1 MSDFV
6 RVTYNQSGKTQTPD
20 AMGMRPMQARVYEAR
35 AAQFILLKAPPAA
48 GKSRALMFIALDK
61 LENQGVEKV
70 IVCVPE
76 TSIGASFRS
85 TDLTSDGF
93 LSDWDVAPRWNLC
106 LNGMEDGATS
116 SKVKAVKEFMASGDR
131 VLICTHATFRFA
143 FDEIAEAEGTAAFDT
158 CLIAIDEF
166 HHVSAGDDNRL
177 GEILRR
183 ILSRGKAHVMAMT
196 GSYFRGDSVP
206 VLRPEDEA
214 LFRSITYSYYEQLD
228 GYRFLKSLGISYSFY
243 RDRYIT
249 AIPDVLDPDLKTIV
263 HIPHRGS
270 AEAYDV
276 KQAEVGAILS
286 CLGDRIGQEPE
297 TGFDLVRRPD
307 GRILKVADLVDD
319 GPERIRVKAA
329 LGREILGPDGKRD
342 DEADRAKVDIII
354 ALGMAREGF
363 DWVWCEHALTIGY
376 RSSLTEIVQIIGR
389 ATRDAP
395 GKRHA
400 QFTNLVAE
408 PGVATGV
415 VTDAVN
421 DMLKAISG
429 ALLMEQV
436 LQPNFRFYRR
446 EEGDPRPPVD
456 VDGEGRIHIG
466 IGGLLEPP
474 TARSRAIVENDLD
487 DLVAKACQRID
498 QNTVANDVAPEVA
511 TQIVMTDI
519 IESSYANLAPD
530 ETEAIRQQ
538 LAARMGMAA
547 IARRMAQEEMEAG
560 ADALTGGNA
569 GPQGATAGATGQD
582 GGILGDPPTG
592 GNGSGG
598 ADGDGPGEALN
609 LIRMV
614 KKFINVRDLDIDLI
628 DSINP
633 FREGFDI
640 ASKALDTPLLQQIQS
655 AMVAQRV
662 QMTEGEALVLWPRI
676 KRFTAEEG
684 RPPNPHAADDL
695 ERRLAEAHAYIR
707 TKKAERMRAAQA
719 GA

>member
-6 RVTYNQSGKTQTPD
+6 RVTYGQTGKTQESNP
-20 AMGMRPMQARVYEAR
+20 MGMRPMQARVYDAR

-48 GKSRALMFIALDK
+48 GKSRALMFVALDK
-61 LENQGVEKV
+61 LENQGVGKV

-85 TDLTSDGF
+85 TDLTSHGF
-93 LSDWDVAPRWNLC
+93 FADWQVDPRWNLC
-106 LNGMEDGATS
+106 LSGAEEGATS
-116 SKVKAVKEFMASGDR
+116 GKVRAVRDFMASGDR
-131 VLICTHATFRFA
+131 VLVCTHATFRFA
-143 FDEIAEAEGTAAFDT
+143 FDEIAEDEGTAAFDD

-183 ILSRGKAHVMAMT
+183 ILNRGQAHVMAMT
-196 GSYFRGDSVP
+196 GSYFRGDSIP

-214 LFRSITYSYYEQLD
+214 RFRSITYSYYEQLD

-243 RDRYIT
+243 RDQYIS
-249 AIPDVLDPDLKTIV
+249 AIPEVLNPDLKTII

-276 KQAEVGAILS
+276 KQSEVGAILS
-286 CLGDRIGQEPE
+286 CIGEVIGREEQ
-297 TGFDLVRRPD
+297 TGFDLVRLPD
-307 GRILKVADLVDD
+307 GRVLKVADLVDD
-319 GPERIRVKAA
+319 GPERDLVKAS
-329 LGREILGPDGKRD
+329 LTREIVGPDGKRD
-342 DEADRAKVDIII
+342 DDADRAKVDLII
-354 ALGMAREGF
+354 ALGMAKEGF

-376 RSSLTEIVQIIGR
+376 RSSLTEIIQIIGR

-408 PGVATGV
+408 PGVETGV

-446 EEGDPRPPVD
+446 EDGDARPPVE
-456 VDGEGRIHIG
+456 VDGEGRVHIG
-466 IGGLLEPP
+466 IGGLMAPP
-474 TARSRAIVENDLD
+474 TDRSRAIVENDMHE
-487 DLVAKACQRID
+487 LVAQACQQMDRR
-498 QNTVANDVAPEVA
+498 TVADDVAPEGA
-511 TQIVMTDI
+511 TQLVLTNI
-519 IESSYANLAPD
+519 IERTYEDLTPD
-530 ETEAIRQQ
+530 EAEAIRQD
-538 LAARMGMAA
+538 LAARMNIAA
-547 IARRMAQEEMEAG
+547 IARRMAQEEMESG
-560 ADALTGGNA
+560 EKEPVEDSDADEERS
-569 GPQGATAGATGQD
+569 PD
-582 GGILGDPPTG
+582 
-592 GNGSGG
+592 
-598 ADGDGPGEALN
+598 ALN

-614 KKFINVRDLDIDLI
+614 KKFINVRELDIDLI

-640 ASKALDTPLLQQIQS
+640 ASKALDTPLFQQIQS

-662 QMTEGEALVLWPRI
+662 QMTEEEALVLWPRI
-676 KRFTAEEG
+676 KRFTAQEG
-684 RPPNPHAADDL
+684 RPPNPNSPDDL

-707 TKKAERMRAAQA
+707 TKKAERMRAAQG

>member
-6 RVTYNQSGKTQTPD
+6 KVTYGQTGKTQEPNP
-20 AMGMRPMQARVYEAR
+20 MGMRPMQARVYEAR

-61 LENQGVEKV
+61 LENQGVRKV

-76 TSIGASFRS
+76 TAIGASFRS
-85 TDLTSDGF
+85 TDLTSYGF
-93 LSDWDVAPRWNLC
+93 FADWEVPTRCNLC
-106 LNGMEDGATS
+106 LNGAEEGSTTR
-116 SKVKAVKEFMASGDR
+116 KVRAVKEFMKSDDR
-131 VLICTHATFRFA
+131 VLVCTHATLRFA
-143 FDEIAEAEGTAAFDT
+143 FEEIVEEHGTAAFDD
-158 CLIAIDEF
+158 CLLAIDEF

-183 ILSRGKAHVMAMT
+183 ILTRGKAHVMAMT

-243 RDRYIT
+243 RDNYIT
-249 AIPDVLDPDLKTIV
+249 AIPDVLDPALKTII
-263 HIPHRGS
+263 HIPHRGG

-276 KQAEVGAILS
+276 KQAEVGAIMGV
-286 CLGDRIGQEPE
+286 LGELVGKEE
-297 TGFDLVRRPD
+297 ATGFDLIRAPD

-319 GPERIRVKAA
+319 GPGRDLIKAS
-329 LGREILGPDGKRD
+329 LTREVLGPDGKRD

-354 ALGMAREGF
+354 ALGMAMEGF

-376 RSSLTEIVQIIGR
+376 RSSLTQIVQIIGR

-408 PGVATGV
+408 PGVETGV

-436 LQPNFRFYRR
+436 LQPNFKFYRR
-446 EEGDPRPPVD
+446 EDGDTRPPVE
-456 VDGEGRIHIG
+456 VDDEGKVHIG
-466 IGGLLEPP
+466 IGGLMVPP
-474 TARSRAIVENDLD
+474 TDRAREIVENDMHE
-487 DLVAKACQRID
+487 LVAKACQRMD
-498 QNTVANDVAPEVA
+498 RSTVADDVAPEVA
-511 TQIVMTDI
+511 TQMVLTDI
-519 IESSYANLAPD
+519 IEKSYENLTPD
-530 ETEAIRQQ
+530 ETEAVRQD
-538 LAARMGMAA
+538 LAARMNLAA
-547 IARRMAQEEMEAG
+547 IARKMANEETGQEEDE
-560 ADALTGGNA
+560 TGGDTA
-569 GPQGATAGATGQD
+569 GP
-582 GGILGDPPTG
+582 DPEKNAP
-592 GNGSGG
+592 
-598 ADGDGPGEALN
+598 DALN

-614 KKFINVRDLDIDLI
+614 KKFINVRELDIDLI

-633 FREGFDI
+633 FREGFDV

-662 QMTEGEALVLWPRI
+662 QMTEEEALILWPRI
-676 KRFTAEEG
+676 KRFTTQEG

-707 TKKAERMRAAQA
+707 TKKAERMRAAQG

>member
-6 RVTYNQSGKTQTPD
+6 RVTYGQTGKTQAPN

-48 GKSRALMFIALDK
+48 GKSRALMFVALDK
-61 LENQGVEKV
+61 LENQGVGKA

-85 TDLTSDGF
+85 TDLTSYGF
-93 LSDWDVAPRWNLC
+93 FADWEVQPRWNLC
-106 LNGMEDGATS
+106 LNGAEDGATAR
-116 SKVKAVKEFMASGDR
+116 KVRAVKEFMASEDR
-131 VLICTHATFRFA
+131 VLVCTHATFRFA
-143 FDEIAEAEGTAAFDT
+143 FDEIAEDEGTAAFDN

-183 ILSRGKAHVMAMT
+183 ILNRGYAHVMAMT
-196 GSYFRGDSVP
+196 GSYFRGDSIP

-243 RDRYIT
+243 RDTYIS
-249 AIPDVLDPDLKTIV
+249 AIPEVLNPDLKTII

-276 KQAEVGAILS
+276 KQAEVGAILHA
-286 CLGDRIGQEPE
+286 LGEVIGKEAE
-297 TGFDLVRRPD
+297 TGFDLVRLPT
-307 GRILKVADLVDD
+307 GRVLKVADLVDD
-319 GPERIRVKAA
+319 GPERDQVKAS
-329 LGREILGPDGKRD
+329 LNREMLGPDGKRD
-342 DEADRAKVDIII
+342 DEADRAKVDLII
-354 ALGMAREGF
+354 ALGMAKEGF

-408 PGVATGV
+408 PGVETGV

-436 LQPNFRFYRR
+436 LQPNFKFYRR
-446 EEGDPRPPVD
+446 EEGDTRPPVE
-456 VDGEGRIHIG
+456 VDGEGKVHIG
-466 IGGLLEPP
+466 IGGLMAPP
-474 TARSRAIVENDLD
+474 TDRAREIVENDMHE
-487 DLVAKACQRID
+487 LVAKACQRMD
-498 QNTVANDVAPEVA
+498 RSTVADDVAPEVA
-511 TQIVMTDI
+511 TQMVLTDI
-519 IESSYANLAPD
+519 IERSYENLTPD
-530 ETEAIRQQ
+530 ETEAVRQD
-538 LAARMGMAA
+538 LAARMNLAA
-547 IARRMAQEEMEAG
+547 IARKMAEQKLETGEEDAG
-560 ADALTGGNA
+560 GDTGGPEEKDA
-569 GPQGATAGATGQD
+569 PD
-582 GGILGDPPTG
+582 
-592 GNGSGG
+592 
-598 ADGDGPGEALN
+598 ALN

-614 KKFINVRDLDIDLI
+614 KKFINVRELDIDLI

-633 FREGFDI
+633 FREGFDV

-655 AMVAQRV
+655 AMVAQRI
-662 QMTEGEALVLWPRI
+662 QMTEEEALVLWPRI
-676 KRFTAEEG
+676 KRFTTQEG
-684 RPPNPHAADDL
+684 RPPNPNSPDDL

-707 TKKAERMRAAQA
+707 TKKAERLRVAQG